1 MITPH
6 AMSDYFQQQKLPSP
20 PVPTSLQGALTQQ
33 TPHVFGTVQLQH
45 DLYDLGHY
53 LKKANDPTE
62 DYLLLGHGGHGI
74 QSHAMHY
81 YLVQGPLAVFLQIQC
96 GSAYGDLDKDAL
108 RLTHYYGQLEA
119 LLNKTLTA
127 TNASN
132 KLASGQRLI
141 VFESD
146 FAGNGLAKITDLN
159 DPASWKKAVF
169 PEADADSGHSDA
181 LSVALALLGAA

>member
-1 MITPH
+1 
-6 AMSDYFQQQKLPSP
+6 
-20 PVPTSLQGALTQQ
+20 
-33 TPHVFGTVQLQH
+33 
-45 DLYDLGHY
+45 
-53 LKKANDPTE
+53 
-62 DYLLLGHGGHGI
+62 
-74 QSHAMHY
+74 MHY